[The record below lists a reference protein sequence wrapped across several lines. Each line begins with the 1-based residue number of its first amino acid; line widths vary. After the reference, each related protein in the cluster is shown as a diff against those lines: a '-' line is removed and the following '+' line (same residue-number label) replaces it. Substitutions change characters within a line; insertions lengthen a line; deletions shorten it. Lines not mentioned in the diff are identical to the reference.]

1 MGMHKHD
8 GHYETEKGHHGH
20 DHHHGHHDHHHGEEE
35 KSCAG
40 GPGKTAENA
49 PPTEEITDR
58 VKLVKI
64 MDHWIHHNEEHAR
77 SYEEWARRAEALGER
92 EVASLLDEMAHDT
105 RRHGES
111 LQVALKRL
119 S

>member
-1 MGMHKHD
+1 M
-8 GHYETEKGHHGH
+8 
-20 DHHHGHHDHHHGEEE
+20 
-35 KSCAG
+35 A
-40 GPGKTAENA
+40 PG
-49 PPTEEITDR
+49 
-58 VKLVKI
+58 
-64 MDHWIHHNEEHAR
+64 IHHNEEHAR